1 MEDPRAPFRACPA
14 SRRAAFSAS
23 ALCRRRASLA
33 GSRRDFSREAA
44 LPIPSAIVALL
55 ISVFLVIAG
64 NGLLSTLI
72 PLRAKLEGFPAFSI
86 GLLGSVYFGGMLAGT
101 LAAPAIVR
109 LSGHI
114 RAFTAFVAVAIVVA
128 LAYPLMVF
136 DWAWIPLRAVIGFA
150 FAGLYA
156 VIESWV
162 NGRADNSNRGAIY
175 AFYQMVHFAGSA
187 SGQQMIALTAP
198 TSFALFST
206 SAALFALA
214 LVPLSLTQAD
224 PPSEPGSV
232 RLRLGWLIRIAPVA
246 AVGAFAIGAS
256 NGSYWSLAPVYGVLV
271 GLTPAQVAGMM
282 TATILGS
289 AVAVYPIG
297 KLSDRLDR
305 RLVMVGGATLGAVTE
320 AALALA
326 GAPSHVVLFGL
337 MFLLGAS
344 TMTLYTLATGHANDR
359 AGKEHG
365 VEIASG
371 LLFLYCVGAI
381 VFPLFASWLMQRF
394 GPTALFAHNACWHA
408 ALVLFVVW
416 RMTVAPK
423 PTNLKLDERA
433 KIKPT
438 P

>member
-1 MEDPRAPFRACPA
+1 MMATHRRGIAGPSA
-14 SRRAAFSAS
+14 SRHD
-23 ALCRRRASLA
+23 LA
-33 GSRRDFSREAA
+33 PAPDCFKEAV

-55 ISVFLVIAG
+55 VSVFLVIAG
-64 NGLLSTLI
+64 NGLLSTLV
-72 PLRAKLEGFPAFSI
+72 PLRAKIENFPAFSI

-114 RAFTAFVAVAIVVA
+114 RAFTAFMAIAIVVA
-128 LAYPLMVF
+128 LAYPIVVA
-136 DWAWIPLRAVIGFA
+136 DWVWIPLRAVIGFS

-156 VIESWV
+156 VIEAWV
-162 NGRADNSNRGAIY
+162 NARADNANRGRIYAIY
-175 AFYQMVHFAGSA
+175 QVVHFAGSA
-187 SGQQMIALTAP
+187 AGQQALALTAA
-198 TSFALFST
+198 TSFTLFSA

-214 LVPLSLTQAD
+214 LLPLSVTRAD
-224 PPSEPGSV
+224 PPPEPTSV
-232 RLRLGWLIRIAPVA
+232 RLNLRWLARIAPVA
-246 AVGAFAIGAS
+246 AVGSFAIGAA
-256 NGSYWSLAPVYGVLV
+256 NGSYWSLAPVYGVLI
-271 GLTPAQVAGMM
+271 GLNPAQVAGLM

-297 KLSDRLDR
+297 RLSDQFDR
-305 RLVMVGGATLGAVTE
+305 RMVMVVFATFGAVTE

-326 GAPSHVVLFGL
+326 GAPSHLMLYGL
-337 MFLLGAS
+337 MFALGAT

-365 VEIASG
+365 VEIAAG

-381 VFPLFASWLMQRF
+381 VFPLVVSWLMQRF
-394 GPTALFAHNACWHA
+394 GPAALFAHNACVHA
-408 ALVLFVVW
+408 ALVLFAVW
-416 RMTVAPK
+416 RMSVKPK
-423 PTNLKLDERA
+423 PENLPLDERA